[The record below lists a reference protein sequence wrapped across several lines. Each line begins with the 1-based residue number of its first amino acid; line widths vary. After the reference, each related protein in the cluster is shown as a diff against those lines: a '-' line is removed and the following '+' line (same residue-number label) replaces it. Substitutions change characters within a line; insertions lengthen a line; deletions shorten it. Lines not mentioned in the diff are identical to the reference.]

1 MSLNKNNTHI
11 FFKLLFSVL
20 KMFLGVLKKSQN
32 IKYVYVFLTFF
43 ILTHSFSQ
51 DKNQIIQDTTY
62 TQKLNEVVVTAQFN
76 PQSVKKSIFEVKVIN
91 RRDIEQRAA
100 NNLADLLNQVLN
112 INITPNTSTGKS
124 GVSLFGLDAQ
134 YFKILIDNVPV
145 INEEGIGNNVDL
157 TLINLDDIQQI
168 EIVEGSMGVQYG
180 ANAISGVINI
190 ITKKSSL
197 EKTQINIYTQEETV
211 GNEFE
216 LFQKGRHIQSLK
228 IGHNLTENI
237 FINTAYIRNS
247 FGGFWNNR
255 NGEVYDENDGLRG
268 HEWLPKE
275 QHNAKLLFN
284 YKKESF
290 NLFYKFDYFNEQIDK
305 YNDTVDLNENP
316 STASTDP
323 LALDEIYTNNRF
335 IHHLNSNGFFSK
347 KVRYNISVSYQEQ
360 TKDLETYTYRIR
372 KNEKLNRQKGEYLS
386 RAAFFSRG
394 TFSNLI
400 QTDNFNFQAGYELT
414 NERGSGSPLAI
425 TIDPEDT
432 ITKQRLNN
440 YDFFTSSELKIS
452 EQFSLRPGARVSF
465 TNLFDNQYVFSLS
478 SKYLFKNDVE
488 LRTVIGSANRTPN
501 YDELYTYFVD
511 VNHDVQGNP
520 TLNPENGM
528 SAFMHLKKQYTVAN
542 DLVNVKSK
550 ISASYINVNDRI
562 ELIVVEQSPLAYQ
575 YNNIDIY
582 KSFGLFTEHALQF
595 KQIKLK
601 LGASLLGVSKI
612 LDSSISSKDDFLYNV
627 QLNSS
632 INYILQDLDT
642 SISIYYKHN
651 GRQLQFVERTNSLGN
666 QEYQKG
672 TTQSFDWLD
681 ATVKKSFLDK
691 KIETTFGIRNLLN
704 ISSVGTTAF
713 SGGAHTAA
721 PRNIQLAYGRSY
733 FLKLAYNL
741 NI

>member
-1 MSLNKNNTHI
+1 MRKYFWVYCSL
-11 FFKLLFSVL
+11 FFFS
-20 KMFLGVLKKSQN
+20 
-32 IKYVYVFLTFF
+32 Y
-43 ILTHSFSQ
+43 SFSQ
-51 DKNQIIQDTTY
+51 KSREIERETASTEQLD
-62 TQKLNEVVVTAQFN
+62 EVVVTGQYN
-76 PQSVKKSIFEVKVIN
+76 PQSVKKSVFEVKVLK
-91 RRDIEQRAA
+91 RTDIEQRAA

-190 ITKKSSL
+190 ITKKSSPY
-197 EKTQINIYTQEETV
+197 KTQINAYAQEETV
-211 GNEFE
+211 GNEYE
-216 LFQKGRHIQSLK
+216 LFQQGRHIQSLK
-228 IGHNLTENI
+228 IGHNFTENI
-237 FINTAYIRNS
+237 FANIAYTRNS
-247 FGGFWNNR
+247 FGGFWDNR
-255 NGEVYDENDGLRG
+255 QGEIYDQNDGLRG
-268 HEWLPKE
+268 HAWLPKE
-275 QHNAKLLFN
+275 QQNVKLLFN
-284 YKKESF
+284 YKKDRF

-305 YNDTVDLNENP
+305 YNDIVDLNENP
-316 STASTDP
+316 ATATSDP

-335 IHHLNSNGFFSK
+335 IHHINTNGYLNN
-347 KVRYNISVSYQEQ
+347 KVHYNLSFSYQEQ

-372 KNEKLNRQKGEYLS
+372 KDEKLNRQKGEYLS

-394 TFSNLI
+394 TFNNLI

-414 NERGSGSPLAI
+414 NERGAGSPLAI

-432 ITKQRLNN
+432 MTKQRLDN
-440 YDFFTSSELKIS
+440 YDLFASSEIQIS
-452 EQFSLRPGARVSF
+452 DKFSLRPGARASF

-478 SKYLFKNDVE
+478 SKYFFKNDIE

-520 TLNPENGM
+520 FLNPERGI
-528 SAFMHLKKQYTVAN
+528 SAFIHLKKQYAIAN
-542 DLVNVKSK
+542 NLIDVKSK

-562 ELIVVEQSPLAYQ
+562 ELIVVQQSPLAYM
-575 YNNIDIY
+575 YNNIDVY
-582 KSFGLFTEHALQF
+582 KSVGIFSENTFQYNQF
-595 KQIKLK
+595 KFQ
-601 LGASLLGVSKI
+601 LGASLLGISKI
-612 LDSSISSKDDFLYNV
+612 LDSSINSKDDFLYAI

-632 INYILQDLDT
+632 INYLIPKWNT
-642 SISIYYKHN
+642 SLSVFFKHT
-651 GRQLQFVERTNSLGN
+651 GKQHQFVERTNSAGN

-672 TTQSFDWLD
+672 TTQSFNWLD
-681 ATVKKSFLDK
+681 TTIQKSFLDK
-691 KIETTFGIRNLLN
+691 KIDATFGIRNLLN

-733 FLKLAYNL
+733 FLKFAYNL
-741 NI
+741 NL

>member
-1 MSLNKNNTHI
+1 MRKYFWVYCSL
-11 FFKLLFSVL
+11 FFFS
-20 KMFLGVLKKSQN
+20 
-32 IKYVYVFLTFF
+32 Y
-43 ILTHSFSQ
+43 SFSQ
-51 DKNQIIQDTTY
+51 KSREIERDTASTE
-62 TQKLNEVVVTAQFN
+62 QLDEVVVTGQYN
-76 PQSVKKSIFEVKVIN
+76 PQSVKKSVFEVKVLK
-91 RRDIEQRAA
+91 RTDIEQRAA

-190 ITKKSSL
+190 ITKKSSPY
-197 EKTQINIYTQEETV
+197 KTQINAYAQEETV
-211 GNEFE
+211 GNEYE
-216 LFQKGRHIQSLK
+216 LFQQGRHIQSLK
-228 IGHNLTENI
+228 IGHNFTENI
-237 FINTAYIRNS
+237 FANIAYTRNS
-247 FGGFWNNR
+247 FGGFWDNR
-255 NGEVYDENDGLRG
+255 QGEIYDQNDGLRG
-268 HEWLPKE
+268 HAWLPKE
-275 QHNAKLLFN
+275 QQNVKLLFN
-284 YKKESF
+284 YKKDRF

-305 YNDTVDLNENP
+305 YNDIVDLNENP
-316 STASTDP
+316 ATATSDP

-335 IHHLNSNGFFSK
+335 IHHINTNGYLNN
-347 KVRYNISVSYQEQ
+347 KVHYNLSFSYQEQ

-372 KNEKLNRQKGEYLS
+372 KDEKLNRQKGEYLS

-394 TFSNLI
+394 TFNNLI

-414 NERGSGSPLAI
+414 NERGAGSPLAI

-432 ITKQRLNN
+432 MTKQRLDN
-440 YDFFTSSELKIS
+440 YDLFASSEIQIS
-452 EQFSLRPGARVSF
+452 DKFSLRPGARVSF

-478 SKYLFKNDVE
+478 SKYFFKNDIE

-520 TLNPENGM
+520 FLNPERGI
-528 SAFMHLKKQYTVAN
+528 SAFIHLKKQYAIAN
-542 DLVNVKSK
+542 NLIDVKSK

-562 ELIVVEQSPLAYQ
+562 ELIVVQQSPLAYM
-575 YNNIDIY
+575 YNNIDVY
-582 KSFGLFTEHALQF
+582 KSVGIFSENTFQYNQF
-595 KQIKLK
+595 KFQ
-601 LGASLLGVSKI
+601 LGASLLGISKI
-612 LDSSISSKDDFLYNV
+612 LDSSINSKDDFLYAI

-632 INYILQDLDT
+632 INYLIPKWNT
-642 SISIYYKHN
+642 SLSVFFKHT
-651 GRQLQFVERTNSLGN
+651 GKQHQFVERTNSAGN

-672 TTQSFDWLD
+672 TTQSFNWLD
-681 ATVKKSFLDK
+681 TTIQKSFLDK
-691 KIETTFGIRNLLN
+691 KIDATFGIRNLLN

-721 PRNIQLAYGRSY
+721 PRNLQLAYGRSY
-733 FLKLAYNL
+733 FLKFAYNL
-741 NI
+741 NL

>member
-1 MSLNKNNTHI
+1 MKKC
-11 FFKLLFSVL
+11 FCVYCCLFL
-20 KMFLGVLKKSQN
+20 FG
-32 IKYVYVFLTFF
+32 Y
-43 ILTHSFSQ
+43 SFSQ
-51 DKNQIIQDTTY
+51 ESRKIEQDTTFIE
-62 TQKLNEVVVTAQFN
+62 KLDEVVVTGQYN
-76 PQSVKKSIFEVKVIN
+76 PQSVKKSVFEVKVLK
-91 RRDIEQRAA
+91 RTDIEQRAA

-190 ITKKSSL
+190 ITKKSSSY
-197 EKTQINIYTQEETV
+197 KTQINAYAQEETV
-211 GNEFE
+211 GKEFE
-216 LFQKGRHIQSLK
+216 LFQQGRHIQSLK
-228 IGHNLTENI
+228 IGHNFSENI
-237 FINTAYIRNS
+237 FANIAYTRNS
-247 FGGFWNNR
+247 FGGFWDNR
-255 NGEVYDENDGLRG
+255 QGEVYDQNDGLRG
-268 HEWLPKE
+268 HAWLPKE
-275 QHNAKLLFN
+275 QQNVKLLFN
-284 YKKESF
+284 YKKDRF

-305 YNDTVDLNENP
+305 YNDIVDLNENP
-316 STASTDP
+316 ATATSDP

-335 IHHLNSNGFFSK
+335 IHHINTNGYLNN
-347 KVRYNISVSYQEQ
+347 KVHYNLSFSYQEQ

-372 KNEKLNRQKGEYLS
+372 KDEKLNRQKGEYLS

-414 NERGSGSPLAI
+414 NERGAGSPLAI

-432 ITKQRLNN
+432 MTKQRLDN
-440 YDFFTSSELKIS
+440 YDLFASSEIQIS
-452 EQFSLRPGARVSF
+452 DKFSLRPGARASF

-478 SKYLFKNDVE
+478 SKYFFKNDIE

-520 TLNPENGM
+520 FLNPERGI
-528 SAFMHLKKQYTVAN
+528 SAFIHLKKQYAIAN
-542 DLVNVKSK
+542 NLIDVKSK

-562 ELIVVEQSPLAYQ
+562 ELIVVQQSPLAYM
-575 YNNIDIY
+575 YNNIDVY
-582 KSFGLFTEHALQF
+582 KSVGIFSEHTFQYNQLKLQ
-595 KQIKLK
+595 
-601 LGASLLGVSKI
+601 LGASLLGISKI
-612 LDSSISSKDDFLYNV
+612 LDSSTNSKDDFLYAI

-632 INYILQDLDT
+632 LNYLIPKWNT
-642 SISIYYKHN
+642 SLSVFFKHT
-651 GRQLQFVERTNSLGN
+651 GKQHQFVERTNSDGN

-672 TTQSFDWLD
+672 TTQSFNWLD
-681 ATVKKSFLDK
+681 TTIKKSFLDK
-691 KIETTFGIRNLLN
+691 KIDATFGIRNLLN
-704 ISSVGTTAF
+704 ISSVGTTVF

-721 PRNIQLAYGRSY
+721 PRNLQLAYGRSY
-733 FLKLAYNL
+733 FLKFAYNL
-741 NI
+741 NL